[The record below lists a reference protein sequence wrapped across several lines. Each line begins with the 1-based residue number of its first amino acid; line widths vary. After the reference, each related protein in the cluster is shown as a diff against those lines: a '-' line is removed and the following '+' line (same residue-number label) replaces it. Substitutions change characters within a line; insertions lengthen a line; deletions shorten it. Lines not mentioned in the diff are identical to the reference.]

1 MNRGNR
7 LMVTAWSVLAVMA
20 VVTITIGAWSVASAG
35 AAETGTPAAAGTGG
49 QDSYRTFGLAV
60 GAGLAAGLSIIGAGL
75 AIGRVGSA
83 AMGALTEK
91 PEMMGRAI
99 VFVGLAEGIAVLGF
113 AIAIMLWAKM

>member
-1 MNRGNR
+1 MNRGYR
-7 LMVTAWSVLAVMA
+7 LMSMAWLVLAAMVIVTCVM
-20 VVTITIGAWSVASAG
+20 GGWSLAKAS
-35 AAETGTPAAAGTGG
+35 GTEPGPTATG
-49 QDSYRTFGLAV
+49 QDSYRTFGLAL

-83 AMGALTEK
+83 AIGALAEK

-113 AIAIMLWAKM
+113 AIAILLWVKM